1 VSLLRQRAPLAV
13 TVAMLCA
20 WSVFAHTPR
29 VGADAAAYCAPDQPL
44 DWQPVLVPLS
54 QQLGDT
60 MGQPVECPHPAGDN
74 DDIVQQTTTGLAI
87 VRSTT
92 GAPTFTDGTT
102 RWALI
107 ASNVL
112 NWTDSGLDPPR
123 GDLVCAQQ
131 PARGFG
137 LVFNTQ
143 PEAYQLL
150 GCPTLGEVGLNVAV
164 QRFEHGWM
172 VWEARRGTTP
182 PTIHTLFD
190 DNQQYARF
198 DDTYAPDTDP
208 AGASITP
215 PPGLFQPMRG
225 FGKVWREGIA
235 VAVRDRL
242 GWAIAP
248 EFGGAGAVEAFQRGL
263 MVFTPDPREIFVLAA
278 STSDRPAQVLQVWRA
293 YADTFSE

>member
-1 VSLLRQRAPLAV
+1 MRGRALVAAAV
-13 TVAMLCA
+13 VLVVLWCA
-20 WSVFAHTPR
+20 WGVLGLTPQ
-29 VGADAAAYCAPDQPL
+29 VGADAAPYCAPDQAL

-60 MGQPVECPHPAGDN
+60 MGQPVECPHPAGDS
-74 DDIVQQTTTGLAI
+74 DDIVQQTTSGLAI
-87 VRSTT
+87 LRATT

-102 RWALI
+102 RWALVG
-107 ASNVL
+107 SNL
-112 NWTDSGLDPPR
+112 INWTGSSLDPPR
-123 GDLVCAQQ
+123 GDLPCAQR

-137 LVFNTQ
+137 LIFETQ
-143 PEAYQLL
+143 SEAYQLL

-172 VWEARRGTTP
+172 VWEDTRGATP

-208 AGASITP
+208 VGTSLTP
-215 PPGLFQPMRG
+215 PPGLLQPTRG
-225 FGKVWREGIA
+225 FGKVWRQGTA
-235 VAVRDRL
+235 GAVRNRL
-242 GWAIAP
+242 GWATTP
-248 EFGGAGAVEAFQRGL
+248 ERGGAGAVEAFQRGL

-278 STSDRPAQVLQVWRA
+278 STSDRPAQVLQAWRA